1 MAVLLFAPS
10 RKVPGTL
17 HLSWWLYA
25 GWLRAAQ
32 VEVVAQLRIQG
43 FYLDMDV
50 QGVHGCTGLLL
61 FGPRSDLETIFLF
74 FQDAILARQKP

>member
-1 MAVLLFAPS
+1 MAILLFAPS

-50 QGVHGCTGLLL
+50 QGVYGCTRLC
-61 FGPRSDLETIFLF
+61 
-74 FQDAILARQKP
+74 